1 MNWVRDFTLNE
12 GHNPPVRNVED
23 APAPMRQELIDLIFG
38 ISEQN
43 PHAVAER
50 RIHRII
56 GQSLGVGA
64 AGEPYGGFRYA
75 AGRDIGRADWNRVYD
90 LISRLWPEFN
100 GAGLAGQYREGVNRI
115 LAAYG
120 SAWDLSDQ
128 GRLERVLPG
137 AAQVM
142 VAAAFAELDHPAL
155 APALQLFNAARDAYD
170 DRPRRDR
177 DACSNIFD
185 AMESVAKIRYQRPNE
200 TFGQVKNYVEINNLL
215 RAEITTM
222 LTSLNQ
228 LRNGNFGHGMAVQ
241 FNLTPPETD
250 FVYLTCISTILLLTR
265 IP

>member
-1 MNWVRDFTLNE
+1 MNWVRNFTAHE
-12 GHNPPVRNVED
+12 GHNPPARNVED
-23 APAPMRQELIDLIFG
+23 APAPMRQEFIDLVFG

-43 PHAVAER
+43 PQAIAER
-50 RIHRII
+50 RLHRII

-75 AGRDIGRADWNRVYD
+75 AGRDLGRADWNRVYD

-100 GAGLAGQYREGVNRI
+100 AAGLAEQYREGVNRI
-115 LAAYG
+115 LAAHG

-128 GRLERVLPG
+128 GRMERVLPG

-142 VAAAFAELDHPAL
+142 IAGAFAELSEPSL

-185 AMESVAKIRYQRPNE
+185 AMESVAKIKYQRPND
-200 TFGQVKNYVEINNLL
+200 TFGQVKNHIEANHLL
-215 RAEITTM
+215 RAEIIAM
-222 LTSLNQ
+222 LTALNQ
-228 LRNGNFGHGMAVQ
+228 LRNGNFGHGMVVQ
-241 FNLTPPETD
+241 FNLTAAETD
-250 FVYLTCISTILLLTR
+250 FAYLTCISTILLLTK
-265 IP
+265 